1 MERITWQDCVDLSR
15 EILYSPPGNWTHDIP
30 EGLARFERR
39 VILPSGHKKVLFRG
53 ENYAG
58 EWPEEEWDRLAKPR
72 EPDPVQLE
80 LF

>member
-15 EILYSPPGNWTHDIP
+15 EILYSPPGNWTHKIP
-30 EGLARFERR
+30 EGLARFEKR
-39 VILPSGHKKVLFRG
+39 VIVPSGHERVLFRG

-58 EWPEEEWDRLAKPR
+58 DWMASDWDRLATVR